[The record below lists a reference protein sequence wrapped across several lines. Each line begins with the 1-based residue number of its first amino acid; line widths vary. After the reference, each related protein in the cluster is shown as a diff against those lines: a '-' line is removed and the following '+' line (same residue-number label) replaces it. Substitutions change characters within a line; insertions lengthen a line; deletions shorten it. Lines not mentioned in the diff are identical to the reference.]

1 MYSVRCTVY
10 GTRHAAAVSS
20 VPAVSPVSP
29 APAVVGLTTTIP
41 VEALLAAGVR
51 PVDLNNVFIGD
62 AERDALVARAELD
75 GYPRNVCGWIKGIY
89 ATVLAR
95 GIKRIVAVTQ
105 GDCSQTHAM
114 METLQAAGVDA
125 IPFAYPYDRD
135 RALLRLQIERLIAH
149 LGTTWE
155 AAEAMR
161 EQLLPVRRQ
170 LLELDR
176 LTWEEDLVT
185 GEENHSFLVAASD
198 FDGDVQVFSQRV
210 ANLIKKAR
218 RRRPVTDRVR
228 LGVIGVPPIITDF
241 YAALEDLGARVVFNE
256 VQRQFAMI
264 PHLDCD
270 LLEQYARYTY
280 PYDVFGRIA
289 DIKAEVA
296 RRGIEGI
303 IHYVQTFCFRQIQDL
318 LMKRALDVPVL
329 TIEGDKPGPLD
340 ARNRLRVEAFIET
353 LQARRAA
360 GLGTERT

>member
-1 MYSVRCTVY
+1 MQE
-10 GTRHAAAVSS
+10 A
-20 VPAVSPVSP
+20 PVSAVP
-29 APAVVGLTTTIP
+29 PSAPVVGLTTTIP
-41 VEALLAAGVR
+41 VEVLLAAGVT

-62 AERDALVARAELD
+62 EERDALVARAELD

-95 GIKRIVAVTQ
+95 GITRVVAVMQ

-114 METLQAAGVDA
+114 VETLQAAGVEA

-135 RALLRLQIERLIAH
+135 RALLRLQIERLIAR

-155 AAEAMR
+155 AAEAVR

-170 LLELDR
+170 LLEVDR
-176 LTWEEDLVT
+176 LTWEEDSVT
-185 GEENHSFLVAASD
+185 GVENHSVLVCASD
-198 FDGDVQVFSQRV
+198 FGGDVQVFSQRV
-210 ANLIKKAR
+210 ANLIRKAR
-218 RRRPVTDRVR
+218 KRRHADGGVR
-228 LGVIGVPPIITDF
+228 LGLAGVPPIITNLHTTL
-241 YAALEDLGARVVFNE
+241 ADLGARVVFNE
-256 VQRQFAMI
+256 VPRQFAMI

-280 PYDVFGRIA
+280 PYDVFGRME
-289 DIKAEVA
+289 DIRAEIG

-318 LMKRALDVPVL
+318 LLKRGLNVPVL
-329 TIEGDKPGPLD
+329 TIEGDKPGLLD

-360 GLGTERT
+360 GLGPQRS

>member
-1 MYSVRCTVY
+1 MGGRQAYGVRCTVN
-10 GTRHAAAVSS
+10 GKRPTEAVSS
-20 VPAVSPVSP
+20 DAS
-29 APAVVGLTTTIP
+29 VVGVTTTIP
-41 VEALLAAGVR
+41 VEVLLAAGVR

-95 GIKRIVAVTQ
+95 DIRRIVAVTQ

-114 METLQAAGVDA
+114 METLQAAGVEA

-135 RALLRLQIERLIAH
+135 RALLRLQIERLIMH
-149 LGTTWE
+149 MGTSWE

-161 EQLLPVRRQ
+161 ERLLPVRRQ

-185 GEENHSFLVAASD
+185 GMENHSVLVAASD
-198 FDGDVQVFSQRV
+198 FDGDVEVFSQRV
-210 ANLIKKAR
+210 ANLIWEAR
-218 RRRPVTDRVR
+218 KRSPITGGVR

-241 YAALEDLGARVVFNE
+241 YATLEDLGARVVFNE

-289 DIKAEVA
+289 DIREEVS

-303 IHYVQTFCFRQIQDL
+303 VHYVQTFCFRQIQDL
-318 LMKRALDVPVL
+318 LLKQGLDVPVL
-329 TIEGDKPGPLD
+329 TIEGDKPSPLD
-340 ARNRLRVEAFIET
+340 ARNRLRVEAFVET

-360 GLGTERT
+360 GLGPQRH